1 MHRNTCARTRA
12 DLDVD
17 GLEAAHG
24 ALSVGELLVNLD
36 GRRGIERRGLEA
48 GAQHVDASRV
58 ASAAICGALRVNV
71 KASSVMVMVKCLAIL

>member
-17 GLEAAHG
+17 GLEAAEG
-24 ALSVGELLVNLD
+24 TLSVGELLVNLD
-36 GRRGIERRGLEA
+36 SRCGIERRGLEA

-58 ASAAICGALRVNV
+58 ASAAICRVARERQGV
-71 KASSVMVMVKCLAIL
+71 IGDE